1 MKKIQP
7 IAWSLFLAIGLLAVG
22 CKTKVPPMTERIAKV
37 WSANTI
43 KEGSTV
49 VYVKGGASNAKP
61 GYANYKLNLN
71 QDGTVT
77 YTEFDGNT
85 FTGQWELN
93 GDNKLI
99 LKNLNPQPTGTNGTI
114 EFDIT
119 EFSDG
124 SMVLTRTTSSVKTGG
139 TINQYTLSNP

>member
-7 IAWSLFLAIGLLAVG
+7 IAWSLFLAISLLTLG

-49 VYVKGGASNAKP
+49 VYTKGGTSNAKP

-93 GDNKLI
+93 GDDKLI

-114 EFDIT
+114 EFGIT

>member
-7 IAWSLFLAIGLLAVG
+7 IVWSLCLALGLLAVS
-22 CKTKVPPMTERIAKV
+22 CKPKVPPMTERIAKI

-49 VYVKGGASNAKP
+49 VYTKGGASNAKP
-61 GYANYKLNLN
+61 GYANYKLNLS
-71 QDGTVT
+71 QGGTVT

>member
-7 IAWSLFLAIGLLAVG
+7 IAWSLCVAIGLLAIS
-22 CKTKVPPMTERIAKV
+22 CKKDPPPLSERIAKV

-43 KEGSTV
+43 KEGSTI
-49 VYVKGGASNAKP
+49 VYTKGGTSNAKP
-61 GYANYKLNLN
+61 GYANFKLALN
-71 QDGTVT
+71 QDNTVT
-77 YTEFDGNT
+77 YTEFEGST

-114 EFDIT
+114 EFDIS

-124 SMVLTRTTSSVKTGG
+124 SMILTRTTSSVKTGG